1 MNDRNANVDL
11 RPIIMRLVPRKWTV
25 DQALQAIA
33 LLQQVIAA
41 IWLVHGE
48 MLGRAILPPD
58 QPAEPPPTAAR
69 TTPPTATP
77 APQKPTAPRR
87 SG

>member
-1 MNDRNANVDL
+1 MNDRTSNVDL
-11 RPIIMRLVPRKWTV
+11 RPIIMRLVPRKWTA

-58 QPAEPPPTAAR
+58 PPAEQPPPPPAA
-69 TTPPTATP
+69 TSAKPSTP
-77 APQKPTAPRR
+77 QRR
-87 SG
+87 GG

>member
-1 MNDRNANVDL
+1 MNDRTANLDL
-11 RPIIMRLVPRKWTV
+11 RPIIMRLVPRKWTA

-48 MLGRAILPPD
+48 MLGRALLPSELPPAD
-58 QPAEPPPTAAR
+58 PIPPTPKAPPAR
-69 TTPPTATP
+69 
-77 APQKPTAPRR
+77 R
-87 SG
+87 GG

>member
-1 MNDRNANVDL
+1 MNDRTSNVDL
-11 RPIIMRLVPRKWTV
+11 RPIIMRLVPRKWTA
-25 DQALQAIA
+25 DQALQAIT

-58 QPAEPPPTAAR
+58 PPAEPPPAP
-69 TTPPTATP
+69 PPTPATAKP
-77 APQKPTAPRR
+77 STPQRR
-87 SG
+87 GG

>member
-1 MNDRNANVDL
+1 MNDRTSNVDL
-11 RPIIMRLVPRKWTV
+11 RPIIMRLVPRKWTA

-58 QPAEPPPTAAR
+58 PPAELPPPPPAAKPS
-69 TTPPTATP
+69 TP
-77 APQKPTAPRR
+77 QRR
-87 SG
+87 GG